1 METTAVT
8 THSSSKPTI
17 AASAPVVSSAEGTI
31 DAPIDV
37 VWRILIAIEQWPTW
51 NHDVKSVSMDGPTV
65 EGATFRWKAGSATI
79 TSTLT
84 HLARPNL
91 VAWTGRTL
99 GIRAIHIWRLEQR
112 GDRTHVRT
120 EESYEGV
127 VARLFRRP
135 LQKTLDATL
144 SKGVRHLETEAERVV
159 STTP

>member
-8 THSSSKPTI
+8 THSSGKPTI
-17 AASAPVVSSAEGTI
+17 AAGAPVVSSAERTI
-31 DAPIDV
+31 DAPIDA
-37 VWRILIAIEQWPTW
+37 VWRVLISIEQWPTW
-51 NHDVKSVSMDGPTV
+51 NHDVKSVSIHGPTV

-84 HLARPNL
+84 HVARPTL
-91 VAWTGRTL
+91 VAWTGTTL

-120 EESYEGV
+120 EESYEGI
-127 VARLFRRP
+127 VARVFRRP

-144 SKGVRHLETEAERVV
+144 SKGVRHLKTEAERVV
-159 STTP
+159 STDL